1 MGPVEAVSQKKPA
14 VQFWAYLKSNSTTL
28 SNPVPAVQYVPARQ
42 GYGRRV
48 VSFLNGSDVTVPLLQ

>member
-1 MGPVEAVSQKKPA
+1 